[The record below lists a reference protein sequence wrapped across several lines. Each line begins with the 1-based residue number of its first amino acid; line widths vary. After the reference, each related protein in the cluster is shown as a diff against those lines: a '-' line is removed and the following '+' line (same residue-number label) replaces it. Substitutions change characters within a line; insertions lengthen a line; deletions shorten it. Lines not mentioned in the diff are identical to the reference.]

1 MQYLDKLIHKLNK
14 SPIKVSTFKNILSSS
29 NTFFDNVDLEIE
41 LLIANGFPLEIKFD
55 MVRLKTVDEKIQN
68 QTFCIVDIETTA
80 GKAKD
85 GQIIEIGA
93 IKYKNGQII
102 DKYESLVN
110 ASEISEHIQ
119 NLTGISIDMLKD
131 APSLQTV
138 IEEFKI
144 FLEDDV
150 FVAHAISFDYKFISQ
165 TLEQFDLGKLAN
177 RKVCTIDLAKRVIV
191 NDKYGLEY
199 LRKLLKINVLNH
211 HRAYDDAQ
219 STVIVF
225 QKCLDDLPKDIKT
238 TENLIKYSKSDNLKV
253 IKKENN

>member
-1 MQYLDKLIHKLNK
+1 MQYLDKLISKLNK
-14 SPIKVSTFKNILSSS
+14 SPIKLSTFKNILGSS

-41 LLIANGFPLEIKFD
+41 LLIANGFPIEIKFD
-55 MVRLKTVDEKIQN
+55 MVRLKTANNLISN

-93 IKYKNGQII
+93 IKYKDGQII
-102 DKYESLVN
+102 DKYKSLVSAN
-110 ASEISEHIQ
+110 EISEHIQ
-119 NLTGISIDMLKD
+119 NLTGITLDMVAN

-138 IEEFKI
+138 MEEFKI
-144 FLEDDV
+144 FLEDDI

-165 TLEQFDLGKLAN
+165 TLEQLDLGKLAN
-177 RKVCTIDLAKRVIV
+177 RKLCTIDLSKRVIV

-199 LRKLLKINVLNH
+199 LRKLLKIEVGHH

-219 STVIVF
+219 STAIVF
-225 QKCLDDLPKDIKT
+225 QKCLDDLPRDVKT
-238 TENLIKYSKSDNLKV
+238 AEDLIKYSKSDNLKV